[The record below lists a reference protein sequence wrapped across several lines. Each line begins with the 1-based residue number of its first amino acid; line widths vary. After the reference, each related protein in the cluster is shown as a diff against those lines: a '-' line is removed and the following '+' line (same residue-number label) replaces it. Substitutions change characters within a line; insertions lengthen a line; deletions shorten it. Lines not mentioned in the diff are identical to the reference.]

1 VHVEDLPT
9 PKWRSSSVHSRKVRA
24 QRIVKEWV
32 NRLRPETEQ
41 GTVPASASGGITGLS
56 VTSGSPHTP
65 EPSTII
71 FAFAELAR
79 TWLAITSPA

>member
-56 VTSGSPHTP
+56 VTSGVVEMQRISDPNLNSRLGWR
-65 EPSTII
+65 PS
-71 FAFAELAR
+71 
-79 TWLAITSPA
+79 